1 MSKRR
6 LARPGLSY
14 IEANSGRLVTESAQL
29 LDMKG
34 RIRERWPELDVVF
47 DHEDHKFLVIQTM
60 PDGSEHMFMSRSYCD
75 ERLIVD
81 IAKCDPTNRHFID
94 PAEAVDK
101 HNESIERERDRELE
115 ELSGDFGERFIHAL
129 KKDGFYDHED
139 ITGVRPK
146 SGALAQ
152 RAIRRG
158 Q

>member
-29 LDMKG
+29 LEMKAQ
-34 RIRERWPELDVVF
+34 IRERWPSLDVVF
-47 DHEDHKFLVIQTM
+47 DHVDQKFLVIQKM
-60 PDGSEHMFMSRSYCD
+60 EDGSEHMFMARPYCD
-75 ERLIVD
+75 NRLIGD
-81 IAKCDPTNRHFID
+81 IAKCDPTSHHFVD
-94 PAEAVDK
+94 PIEAVDK

-115 ELSGDFGERFIHAL
+115 EISGDFGERFMHAL

-139 ITGVRPK
+139 ITGVKPK

-158 Q
+158 R